1 MAFQYPGFQLN
12 AFQIRR
18 RANADAL
25 LPNIT
30 CEATGTVAVGVV
42 GHADITLPALTCRAR
57 QLPEKV
63 LAGGGARPA
72 IPPQPRPLPIHGRA
86 DVALPSLSAAGRATY
101 KKFTDEELIEIALLL
116 EALDTTPATEP
127 FTLQVRMDGDE
138 VEAEIVQGEA
148 IIRKAA

>member
-1 MAFQYPGFQLN
+1 M
-12 AFQIRR
+12 
-18 RANADAL
+18 
-25 LPNIT
+25 
-30 CEATGTVAVGVV
+30 
-42 GHADITLPALTCRAR
+42 
-57 QLPEKV
+57 
-63 LAGGGARPA
+63 
-72 IPPQPRPLPIHGRA
+72 
-86 DVALPSLSAAGRATY
+86 ALPSLSAAGRATY